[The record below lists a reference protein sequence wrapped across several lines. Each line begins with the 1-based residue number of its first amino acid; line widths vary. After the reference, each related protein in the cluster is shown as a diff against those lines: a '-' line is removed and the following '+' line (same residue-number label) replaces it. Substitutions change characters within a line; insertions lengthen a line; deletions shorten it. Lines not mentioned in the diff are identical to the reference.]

1 MTQTVGKV
9 YAEALFQLAKEEQ
22 KEKQVYTELKQF
34 ADIIKQYPDFV
45 VLLDVPTLSIEERIA
60 ILKKV
65 IGNESGIT
73 ENFLCLLV
81 EKHRFYKI
89 LEICEAFN
97 HLYYEHCNAIEVF
110 VTTAV
115 KLQGKQKI
123 MLMDKLI
130 KKFNKLIL
138 MREIVDKSLIGGM
151 IIQYGDTKI
160 DNSIRN
166 RMQQFKDIKK

>member
-1 MTQTVGKV
+1 MTQTVAKV
-9 YAEALFQLAKEEQ
+9 YAEALFQLAQEEQ
-22 KEKQVYTELKQF
+22 KEKQVYHELEQI
-34 ADIIKQYPDFV
+34 AAIMKQYPDFV

-65 IGNESGIT
+65 IGNESGMT

-81 EKHRFYKI
+81 EKHRFGYI
-89 LEICEAFN
+89 TEICNAFN
-97 HLYYEHCNAIEVF
+97 KLYHDNFNIAEVF

-115 KLQGKQKI
+115 PLEENQKKMLIAKLKQK
-123 MLMDKLI
+123 LGK
-130 KKFNKLIL
+130 NIL
-138 MREIVDKSLIGGM
+138 LREILDNSLIGGM

-166 RMQQFKDIKK
+166 RMQQFKENS